1 MKEPV
6 ANRRQFLETVGTASI
21 LVGSGVSM
29 PGLAAGADQKL
40 ALDGG
45 EPVRTSLLGAFA
57 ACNSRI
63 NEFTGAVL
71 RAQLQKLETICQ
83 GLRSN
88 ARKVREA
95 IADLPGLKLR
105 ASPDLE
111 GDLGVGVFLDL
122 GSQERRDKFLR
133 AMRAEGVLA
142 TAPGGSV
149 ILPTV
154 ERIEKKAT
162 VHPAW
167 PSFQSPRG
175 RAIQYGS
182 ACCPRTIRTL
192 SRAAG
197 VIMDSVFSEDEIR
210 DIAKAIRKVYLA
222 LGKA

>member
-1 MKEPV
+1 MKVPV
-6 ANRRQFLETVGTASI
+6 TNRRQFLETVGTASI
-21 LVGSGVSM
+21 LVGSGVSL

-57 ACNSRI
+57 ACNFRT

-71 RAQLQKLETICQ
+71 RAQLQKLETTCQ

-142 TAPGGSV
+142 TAPGGSA
-149 ILPTV
+149 ILPT
-154 ERIEKKAT
+154 
-162 VHPAW
+162 
-167 PSFQSPRG
+167 G
-175 RAIQYGS
+175 RA
-182 ACCPRTIRTL
+182 
-192 SRAAG
+192 
-197 VIMDSVFSEDEIR
+197 D
-210 DIAKAIRKVYLA
+210 
-222 LGKA
+222 